1 MSINLPGGEIL
12 TGTLDII
19 SQSLTIPVLIIL
31 LIIFLLAVI
40 TIGAVIAEYSS
51 RKDIS
56 VDTLKQLIY
65 NIHDA
70 DSPNQIKDIVNKSD
84 LPKSEKAVLYD
95 IANSESLNK
104 NSREILARKLVENEE
119 EKIDKK
125 LRRTDIITRIGPTLG
140 LMGTLIPLGPGLAAL
155 GSGDINTLA
164 SSLTVAFN
172 TTIVG
177 IGSGALAYVLGK
189 LRGTWYDKYLSD
201 LDALSDAV
209 LDNMNKKYD
218 DESQVMGD
226 YNG

>member
-12 TGTLDII
+12 TGTLDVI
-19 SQSLTIPVLIIL
+19 SQSLTIPVLIVL

-70 DSPNQIKDIVNKSD
+70 GSPEEIKDIVNTSN
-84 LPKSEKAVLYD
+84 LPKSEKNVLND
-95 IANSESLNK
+95 IADSKSLNK
-104 NSREILARKLVENEE
+104 ESREILARKLVENEE

-125 LRRTDIITRIGPTLG
+125 LRRTDIITRIGPTMG

-218 DESQVMGD
+218 EPLNGSD
-226 YNG
+226 YDG